1 MPANGRNRHPRAIS
15 VAIAATLA
23 LATAG
28 IAGAASNSVHVKI
41 TKKAISITGSRS
53 ATGDVVQLSYDPH
66 KCASFAVESTRS
78 TQFSDFRGTSAGS
91 VQVHDRALGA
101 PPLEAA
107 PALRVRVPDRASRAA
122 RSCSSQLSQQQAVL
136 TR

>member
-53 ATGDVVQLSYDPH
+53 ATGDVVQLNYDPH
-66 KCASFAVESTRS
+66 KCATFAVENKRS

-91 VQVHDRALGA
+91 FKYTIERSGLHLSKPLPHYVCAYLIVLKGSSFVQL
-101 PPLEAA
+101 
-107 PALRVRVPDRASRAA
+107 ASA
-122 RSCSSQLSQQQAVL
+122 SSKLS
-136 TR
+136 